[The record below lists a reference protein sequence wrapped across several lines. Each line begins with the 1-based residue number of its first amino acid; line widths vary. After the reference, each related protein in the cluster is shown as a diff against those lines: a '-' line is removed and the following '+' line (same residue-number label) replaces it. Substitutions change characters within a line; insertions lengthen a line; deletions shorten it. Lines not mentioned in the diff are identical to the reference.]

1 MKATQTRFDIGFQEE
16 RNLPLWGETPVFL
29 RVMLCLPLLFVAQAT
44 MAFILP

>member
-16 RNLPLWGETPVFL
+16 RYLPLWGETPVFL
-29 RVMLCLPLLFVAQAT
+29 RVMLILPLSH